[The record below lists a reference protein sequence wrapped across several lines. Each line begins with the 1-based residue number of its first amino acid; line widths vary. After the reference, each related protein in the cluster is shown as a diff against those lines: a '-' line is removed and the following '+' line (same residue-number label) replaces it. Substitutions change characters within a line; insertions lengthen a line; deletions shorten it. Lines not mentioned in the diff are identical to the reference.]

1 MGLLTD
7 TFFIRALKSDAELIA
22 MLPAGGVYNNVADPD
37 YDMANVALPYII
49 VNNDGGDNQAT
60 NKDDEF
66 EGTEDRVNISIRITA
81 KSREELAD
89 MSLRVRETVCSFA
102 KAALQRVI
110 EGSAQKGDELCPY
123 EYSFRFSD
131 IAFDM
136 EKPAHTMMLYYDCIV
151 RNEIFND

>member
-7 TFFIRALKSDAELIA
+7 TFFIRALKSDEELIA

-37 YDMANVALPYII
+37 YDMQNVAMPYVI
-49 VNNDGGDNQAT
+49 VNTDGGDNQAT

-66 EGTEDRVNISIRITA
+66 EGSEDRVNISIRITA

-89 MSLRVRETVCSFA
+89 MSLRVRRTVCSFA
-102 KAALQRVI
+102 RAALQRV
-110 EGSAQKGDELCPY
+110 ESGETEKGDDLCPL

-131 IAFDM
+131 VAYDM
-136 EKPAHTMMLYYDCIV
+136 EKPACTMVLYYDCITS
-151 RNEIFND
+151 NEIFND